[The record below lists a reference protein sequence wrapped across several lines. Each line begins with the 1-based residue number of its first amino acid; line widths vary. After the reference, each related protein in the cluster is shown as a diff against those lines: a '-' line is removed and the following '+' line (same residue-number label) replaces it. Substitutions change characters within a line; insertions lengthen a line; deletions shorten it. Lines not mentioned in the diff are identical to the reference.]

1 MPSVFENLTD
11 FIRTPRVT
19 ALALAPDGSRLV
31 ATVQEP
37 DEKLAKYVTAL
48 WEIPLAPG
56 GTPRRLTWSEQGES
70 APEFAPDGAL
80 LFVSSRPDGDEA
92 ALWSLPPSGEPRRIA
107 ETPGG
112 LGAPRSA
119 GGIVVATGSRLVGST
134 SAEDDEARRAQRKDQ
149 AVTAILHDGMPIRW
163 WDHELDVTSP
173 RLFVIDPASGDT
185 RDLTPDVGQQLG
197 NGDFDLSADGTFVL
211 ATFAERATRGRPRN
225 TVVRI
230 EVATGAR
237 TTLLDETRDDD
248 TIVDA
253 SSPRISPDGTR
264 YIVARAIRGTFDTP
278 HREWL
283 EVRSFDRPDSAVTL
297 DIGDVTPSTD
307 PVWSVDGT
315 TVFVAGDLHGAGA
328 ILALDPDTGAA
339 ESLVDDAS
347 YSSLLPHPDGRSL
360 LALRASVDSPA
371 TPVRIPLGSP
381 RGASGLEVR
390 GGPAPSLQ
398 SESAT
403 ILPTPTDIGE
413 LPGTVVRVHA
423 DVDGV
428 DVPGYLFLPSEVPE
442 GSSPPIMT
450 WIHGGPFS
458 SWNAWSWRWSPWLA
472 VQRGY
477 AVLLP
482 DPALSTGYG
491 DGAIARAWPHRAG
504 VVWREIEGLLDAV
517 LDEHPEIDR
526 ERTALLGASF
536 GGYMTNWIAGHT
548 DRFRCIVTHAGLWS
562 LDQQHDTTDNAA
574 GKNGIFGTEAE
585 HPDWYADNSPDRTQ
599 DRIVTPMLLI
609 HGNRDYRVPISEA
622 LRAWWDLVSGFDGPP
637 EAMPH
642 RFLQLPSENHWVL
655 SPSNFRVWSETVFG
669 FCDQHVRGGAS
680 LSTRIG

>member
-11 FIRTPRVT
+11 FIRIPRVT
-19 ALALAPDGSRLV
+19 GLALAPDGSRLV

-37 DEKLAKYVTAL
+37 DEKLARYVTAL
-48 WEIPLAPG
+48 WDIPLAPG
-56 GTPRRLTWSEQGES
+56 GTPARLTRSEQGES
-70 APEFAPDGAL
+70 APEFGPDGAL
-80 LFVSSRPDGDEA
+80 LFVSSRPDGEDA
-92 ALWSLPPSGEPRRIA
+92 ALWSLPSVGEPRRIA
-107 ETPGG
+107 TSPGG

-119 GGIVVATGSRLVGST
+119 GGVVVATGSRLVGST
-134 SAEDDEARRAQRKDQ
+134 SAEDDETRRAERKDQ

-163 WDHELDVTSP
+163 WDHELDVASP
-173 RLFVIDPASGDT
+173 RLFAIDPATGEV
-185 RDLTPDVGQQLG
+185 RDLTPDVGQQLR
-197 NGDFDLSADGTFVL
+197 NGDFDLSADGSFVL

-225 TVVRI
+225 VVVRI
-230 EVATGAR
+230 EVASGVR
-237 TTLLDETRDDD
+237 TILLEETRADD

-253 SSPRISPDGTR
+253 STPRISPDGTR
-264 YIVARAIRGTFDTP
+264 YVVARSIRGTFDTP

-283 EVRSFDRPDSAVTL
+283 EVRSLSDPAAVVTL
-297 DIGDVTPSTD
+297 DIGDVTPSSD
-307 PVWSVDGT
+307 PVWSPDGT
-315 TVFVAGDLHGAGA
+315 TVFATGDLDGVGAV
-328 ILALDPDTGAA
+328 LAVDPVTGAA
-339 ESLVDDAS
+339 DTIVDDAS

-360 LALRASVDSPA
+360 LALRASMDSPA
-371 TPVRIPLGSP
+371 TPVRIPLV
-381 RGASGLEVR
+381 ASGLEAR

-398 SESAT
+398 SVSPT
-403 ILPTPTDIGE
+403 FLPTPTDIGE

-428 DVPGYLFLPSEVPE
+428 DVPGYLFLPNEVPD
-442 GSSPPIMT
+442 GASPPVMT

-458 SWNAWSWRWSPWLA
+458 SWNAWSWRWCPWLA

-517 LDEHPEIDR
+517 LDEHPSLDR
-526 ERTALLGASF
+526 ARTALLGASF

-585 HPDWYADNSPDRTQ
+585 HPEWYADNSPDRTQ
-599 DRIVTPMLLI
+599 DEIVTPMLLI
-609 HGNRDYRVPISEA
+609 HGDSDQVVPVHESLNTYRQLCQTGKVELRLVPGGDHGLRDE
-622 LRAWWDLVSGFDGPP
+622 VSKELYKYSVDW
-637 EAMPH
+637 M
-642 RFLQLPSENHWVL
+642 L
-655 SPSNFRVWSETVFG
+655 SKVK
-669 FCDQHVRGGAS
+669 Q
-680 LSTRIG
+680 